1 MQRIGVGRDNIAVE
15 AATARGAWVANV
27 PDYCVE
33 EVSDHAV
40 AMIMGWLRGIVPLD
54 REVKAGRWTPAA
66 ARLQAPDEPRTR
78 RPHARRAQ
86 QMARAFHTSQ
96 DGHDAPRPG
105 APLPLGEAVIVTE
118 TPQPDND

>member
-1 MQRIGVGRDNIAVE
+1 MRILLLSSLTLALYAGTSDAQTYQTAARADAVE
-15 AATARGAWVANV
+15 PGMTRPQTGEAA
-27 PDYCVE
+27 
-33 EVSDHAV
+33 
-40 AMIMGWLRGIVPLD
+40 
-54 REVKAGRWTPAA
+54 PAA